1 MPGLVW
7 VAVSTE
13 LLGEAGRGRRRGR
26 QQVLPLDEQL
36 DAPSLDVLLSPSP
49 KGLGSC
55 DHPPSTPSPLAGQV
69 LCLLD
74 TFRVTQLTQKKA
86 LTISFW
92 ISSSSNLEHLSFFSC
107 FLRCEENIAFNQQ
120 ICWDLL
126 YVRPSAKHWEGE
138 WIKISKCF
146 SERVSNLIDERDA

>member
-13 LLGEAGRGRRRGR
+13 LLGEAGRGRRGGR
-26 QQVLPLDEQL
+26 QQVLPLDQQL
-36 DAPSLDVLLSPSP
+36 EAPSLDIR
-49 KGLGSC
+49 
-55 DHPPSTPSPLAGQV
+55 PPSRRYDLVTTPPTPSPLAGQV

-74 TFRVTQLTQKKA
+74 TFRVTQLTHKKA

-92 ISSSSNLEHLSFFSC
+92 ISSSSNLEHLRFFSC
-107 FLRCEENIAFNQQ
+107 FLICEENIAFNQQ
-120 ICWDLL
+120 TCWDLL
-126 YVRPSAKHWEGE
+126 YVRPGAKHWEGE
-138 WIKISKCF
+138 WIKISKCC